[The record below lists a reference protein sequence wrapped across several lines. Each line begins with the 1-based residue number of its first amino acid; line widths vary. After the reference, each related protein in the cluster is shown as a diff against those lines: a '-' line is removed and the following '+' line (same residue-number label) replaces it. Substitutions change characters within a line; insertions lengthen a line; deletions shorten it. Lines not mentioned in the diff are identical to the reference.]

1 MTPGRRGRRRD
12 MANGTVVRMLG
23 AAAAI
28 AMAVA
33 ACTPRAPASPARA
46 PAPAPGAARAADPDQ
61 CPVTIANGNGPPGER
76 PSADFHGNGRLWTT
90 LPPDGIDRGGN
101 PEADGSTS
109 QKYPWWTVGTEG
121 GLSIEGRRLD
131 AAAPTPLR
139 ARVNSGEP
147 ETPFAEV
154 PGGRFWSSASY
165 FPTAGCWQVTARVG
179 ATSLT
184 FVVFM
189 PD

>member
-1 MTPGRRGRRRD
+1 
-12 MANGTVVRMLG
+12 MANQTIVRILG
-23 AAAAI
+23 VAAAL
-28 AMAVA
+28 AVA
-33 ACTPRAPASPARA
+33 TAGCTARA
-46 PAPAPGAARAADPDQ
+46 PAAPGPAAAPTATAVAVAAAGPDR

-76 PSADFHGNGRLWTT
+76 PSPDFHGNGRLWTT
-90 LPPDGIDRGGN
+90 LPRDGIDRGAT
-101 PEADGSTS
+101 PEPDGSTS

-121 GLSIEGRRLD
+121 GLAIAGRRLD
-131 AAAPTPLR
+131 APAPTPLR

-147 ETPFAEV
+147 ETAFAEV
-154 PGGRFWSSASY
+154 PGGRFWSSGLF

-189 PD
+189 PN